1 MGQVVMSLAA
11 IEQKI
16 RQESSQSGRRLPED
30 QLAAYLMGQFEE
42 AMKAIESQV
51 YTKYNTSE
59 QDVTVASDYY
69 ESIEDPEVHAEL
81 RKLRELHN
89 LITGSGA
96 VDVEVPE
103 DLTLEKFLV
112 IMEETMESLNV
123 AMEEVCQ
130 EVKLLDPVD
139 KEEAINQR
147 YVKKADQL
155 SNQIHQE
162 HGLSREVLQAAMM
175 KYQQE
180 AAFLTRMAELQR
192 IQAERFAAA
201 GSIFG
206 GERTVNSTS
215 GPWRRTARSR
225 CRRHCALVNIHVGSV
240 AADGAISVSAPLRFG
255 VANNYDGSDSCTNSK
270 PQAIAALP
278 GAFVVTWFNSN
289 PVNKSGLC
297 VLLAVTNATGVF
309 QLGEVCNKNYQP
321 AYFLDST
328 ALSDNLIALSFYD
341 KANNN
346 ALTIAM
352 VAVTSSSKI
361 VFRGDY
367 VVQSVAGA
375 FDFGTFYGWSPK
387 PSVHLF
393 ADRLAL
399 LFLNPNNYG
408 RPTTQVFKVTDSFSL
423 VPVS

>member
-1 MGQVVMSLAA
+1 MSYLSKPLVIGAVTASVIAALFFIYQSQNGKPSSKNATTSKEASSEAADASSSAVSNASLPSLPKDQLLAILGVISTQMGQVVMSLAA

-206 GERTVNSTS
+206 GEVNM
-215 GPWRRTARSR
+215 
-225 CRRHCALVNIHVGSV
+225 
-240 AADGAISVSAPLRFG
+240 
-255 VANNYDGSDSCTNSK
+255 
-270 PQAIAALP
+270 
-278 GAFVVTWFNSN
+278 
-289 PVNKSGLC
+289 GL
-297 VLLAVTNATGVF
+297 T
-309 QLGEVCNKNYQP
+309 EE
-321 AYFLDST
+321 
-328 ALSDNLIALSFYD
+328 
-341 KANNN
+341 
-346 ALTIAM
+346 
-352 VAVTSSSKI
+352 
-361 VFRGDY
+361 
-367 VVQSVAGA
+367 
-375 FDFGTFYGWSPK
+375 
-387 PSVHLF
+387 
-393 ADRLAL
+393 
-399 LFLNPNNYG
+399 
-408 RPTTQVFKVTDSFSL
+408 
-423 VPVS
+423 

>member
-1 MGQVVMSLAA
+1 MSYLSKPLVIGAIAASVLAAIFFVYQSKSSQSTSKSSSASKESTEQGAEESKAASSNAAVPSLPKDQLLAILGVISTQMGQVVMSLAA

-16 RQESSQSGRRLPED
+16 RQESAQSGRRLPED

-51 YTKYNTSE
+51 YSKYNTTE

-89 LITGSGA
+89 LITGAGSL
-96 VDVEVPE
+96 DVEIPE
-103 DLTLEKFLV
+103 DLTLEKFLS

-155 SNQIHQE
+155 SNDIHQH

-180 AAFLTRMAELQR
+180 PAFLTRMAELQR
-192 IQAERFAAA
+192 VQAERFAAA

-206 GERTVNSTS
+206 GEVNM
-215 GPWRRTARSR
+215 
-225 CRRHCALVNIHVGSV
+225 
-240 AADGAISVSAPLRFG
+240 
-255 VANNYDGSDSCTNSK
+255 
-270 PQAIAALP
+270 
-278 GAFVVTWFNSN
+278 
-289 PVNKSGLC
+289 GL
-297 VLLAVTNATGVF
+297 T
-309 QLGEVCNKNYQP
+309 EE
-321 AYFLDST
+321 
-328 ALSDNLIALSFYD
+328 
-341 KANNN
+341 
-346 ALTIAM
+346 
-352 VAVTSSSKI
+352 
-361 VFRGDY
+361 
-367 VVQSVAGA
+367 
-375 FDFGTFYGWSPK
+375 
-387 PSVHLF
+387 
-393 ADRLAL
+393 
-399 LFLNPNNYG
+399 
-408 RPTTQVFKVTDSFSL
+408 
-423 VPVS
+423 

>member
-1 MGQVVMSLAA
+1 MSYLSKPLVIGAIAASVLAAIFFVYQSKSSQSTSKSSSASKESTEQGAEEFKAASSNAAVPSLPKDQLLAILGVISTQMGQVVMSLAA

-16 RQESSQSGRRLPED
+16 RQESAQSGRRLPED

-51 YTKYNTSE
+51 YSKYNTTE

-89 LITGSGA
+89 LITGAGSL
-96 VDVEVPE
+96 DVEIPE
-103 DLTLEKFLV
+103 DLTLEKFLS

-155 SNQIHQE
+155 SNDIHQP

-180 AAFLTRMAELQR
+180 PAFLTRMAELQR
-192 IQAERFAAA
+192 VQAERFAAA

-206 GERTVNSTS
+206 GEVNM
-215 GPWRRTARSR
+215 
-225 CRRHCALVNIHVGSV
+225 
-240 AADGAISVSAPLRFG
+240 
-255 VANNYDGSDSCTNSK
+255 
-270 PQAIAALP
+270 
-278 GAFVVTWFNSN
+278 
-289 PVNKSGLC
+289 GL
-297 VLLAVTNATGVF
+297 T
-309 QLGEVCNKNYQP
+309 EE
-321 AYFLDST
+321 
-328 ALSDNLIALSFYD
+328 
-341 KANNN
+341 
-346 ALTIAM
+346 
-352 VAVTSSSKI
+352 
-361 VFRGDY
+361 
-367 VVQSVAGA
+367 
-375 FDFGTFYGWSPK
+375 
-387 PSVHLF
+387 
-393 ADRLAL
+393 
-399 LFLNPNNYG
+399 
-408 RPTTQVFKVTDSFSL
+408 
-423 VPVS
+423 